1 MAQKRCQ
8 VFYINDRSCRED
20 NGGIEVARGDL
31 YPTAVR
37 GLASALLL
45 RVQWLEKVRIILEE
59 PEFNP

>member
-8 VFYINDRSCRED
+8 VLYINDRSCRED
-20 NGGIEVARGDL
+20 TGGIEVARGGF

-45 RVQWLEKVRIILEE
+45 RVQWLEKVRTIRSI
-59 PEFNP
+59 PS

>member
-8 VFYINDRSCRED
+8 VLYINDQSCRED
-20 NGGIEVARGDL
+20 NGGIEVARGGF

-45 RVQWLEKVRIILEE
+45 RVQWLEKVRIIRSI
-59 PEFNP
+59 PS